1 MEDGREVAAGLGAE
15 TGFESA
21 EETEPNQAVEPT
33 ALRAAAHLGVRRSR
47 RPPVA
52 IEREAREVAPAFHV
66 LHPES
71 FVAALGARNHEVVLA
86 DLPALL
92 GAARLY
98 LALVRAEKT
107 RRTRPQSQRR
117 GLPACG
123 RLS

>member
-1 MEDGREVAAGLGAE
+1 MDVNNFL
-15 TGFESA
+15 T
-21 EETEPNQAVEPT
+21 TTQVCYK
-33 ALRAAAHLGVRRSR
+33 LLIYVRRSR

-66 LHPES
+66 FHPEA
-71 FVAALGARNHEVVLA
+71 FVTALWTGNHKVVLA

-98 LALVRAEKT
+98 LSLVRAEKT
-107 RRTRPQSQRR
+107 RQTIRR
-117 GLPACG
+117 ANGWGFPARG

>member
-1 MEDGREVAAGLGAE
+1 MRISEQEVE
-15 TGFESA
+15 TTPTIVIERMKPRCGVAHLRRSA
-21 EETEPNQAVEPT
+21 ESLT
-33 ALRAAAHLGVRRSR
+33 ASCNR
-47 RPPVA
+47 
-52 IEREAREVAPAFHV
+52 EEAREVASAVHV
-66 LHPES
+66 LHPEA
-71 FVAALGARNHEVVLA
+71 FVTALRARNHEVVLA

-98 LALVRAEKT
+98 LALVCAEKT